1 MSRAWPKSAVGWL
14 VAWAASGCT
23 LGPDLKPPAPPSP
36 AGYTREALPERT
48 AGAAVETGGEQR
60 FVLGADV
67 PPRWWTVF
75 DAETLDA
82 TVDAALRANP
92 DLEAAG
98 AALLAAREA
107 ALAQHGALWPAVQ
120 AHVTSSRQAVS
131 GTLTSPLSSGAALYS
146 LHSAQLEVSYVA
158 DVFGGTRR
166 AIEAADAQVQVQ
178 RFQRE
183 AIYLTLTG
191 NVVVAALQE
200 AALRA
205 QVAKTHE
212 LIEVAVRQLALMLRQ
227 RRAGMIGAA
236 DVAAQEVVVA
246 QARASLPPLEKQLG
260 QLRDQ
265 LSALTG
271 RLPSEAG
278 IGQPL
283 DLDRLR
289 LPAELPVVLPAMLV
303 ERRPDVQAA
312 IAQLQVASAQV
323 GVARA
328 ARLPAITLSAS
339 RGSAAEAVSQ
349 LFNSGSAFWSLAA
362 DVVQPLFDAGSL
374 EHREAAA
381 RANYDQA
388 LAQYRGAVIG
398 AFQNVADALL
408 AVDADARALL
418 AAAELA
424 SAAGR
429 SADIAQRQWRA
440 GNAAYPS
447 VLIAQQAHLQAELGL
462 IQARAARLIDTAML
476 FQALG
481 GDWRQRSASA
491 S

>member
-1 MSRAWPKSAVGWL
+1 VLTG
-14 VAWAASGCT
+14 
-23 LGPDLKPPAPPSP
+23 
-36 AGYTREALPERT
+36 EA
-48 AGAAVETGGEQR
+48 QR
-60 FVLGADV
+60 FSFGAEV
-67 PPRWWTVF
+67 PLRWWTVF

-92 DLEAAG
+92 DLEAAE
-98 AALLAAREA
+98 AALVAAREA
-107 ALAQHGALWPAVQ
+107 ALAQRGALWPGVQ
-120 AHVTSSRQAVS
+120 AHVTSSRQSIA
-131 GTLTSPLSSGAALYS
+131 GALASPVSSGASLYS
-146 LHSAQLEVSYVA
+146 LHSAQLEVTYLA

-166 AIEAADAQVQVQ
+166 SVEAADAQEQVQ

-200 AALRA
+200 ASLRA
-205 QVAKTHE
+205 QLAKTQE
-212 LIEVAVRQLALMLRQ
+212 LIDVAVRQLALLLRQ
-227 RRAGMIGAA
+227 RRAGLIGAA

-246 QARASLPPLEKQLG
+246 QARASVPPLEKQLG

-265 LSALTG
+265 LAALAG
-271 RLPSEAG
+271 RLPSEG
-278 IGQPL
+278 SIGEPL
-283 DLDRLR
+283 EFDRLR
-289 LPAELPVVLPAMLV
+289 LPAELPLTLPAKLV

-312 IAQLQVASAQV
+312 IAQLQVASAQI

-328 ARLPAITLSAS
+328 ARLPGVTLTAS
-339 RGSAAEAVSQ
+339 RGSAAEAVAD
-349 LFNSGSAFWSLAA
+349 LFKSGSGFWSIAA
-362 DVVQPLFDAGSL
+362 DIAQPLFDGGSL
-374 EHREAAA
+374 AHREAAA

-388 LAQYRGAVIG
+388 LAQYRGAVVG

-408 AVDADARALL
+408 AIDTDARALL

-447 VLIAQQAHLQAELGL
+447 VLIAQQAHLQAEIGL

-481 GDWRQRSASA
+481 GDWRQHNADLS
-491 S
+491 